1 MKGWLREFKRSWQ
14 DKSFVCSM
22 AAFALGYGALALLGL
37 LLSDK
42 LFLGVVCGIA
52 GWQLAAWASGLG
64 PQLLQL
70 LQRLKILR

>member
-1 MKGWLREFKRSWQ
+1 MKGWLEEFKRSWQ
-14 DKSFVCSM
+14 DRGFVCSI

-42 LFLGVVCGIA
+42 LFLVVVCGIA

-64 PQLLQL
+64 PQLVCL

>member
-1 MKGWLREFKRSWQ
+1 MNRWLEEFKRSWH
-14 DKSFVCSM
+14 DKTFVCSM
-22 AAFALGYGALALLGL
+22 AAFILGYGALLALGL

-42 LFLGVVCGIA
+42 LFLAVVCGIA

-64 PQLLQL
+64 PQLAKL

>member
-1 MKGWLREFKRSWQ
+1 MKRWLEEFKRSWH
-14 DKSFVCSM
+14 DKGFVCSI
-22 AAFALGYGALALLGL
+22 AAFILGYGALAILGL

-42 LFLGVVCGIA
+42 LFLVVVCGIA

>member
-1 MKGWLREFKRSWQ
+1 MKAWLEEFKRSWH
-14 DKSFVCSM
+14 DKNFVCSI
-22 AAFALGYGALALLGL
+22 AAFALGYGALAILGL

-42 LFLGVVCGIA
+42 LFLVVVCGIA

>member
-1 MKGWLREFKRSWQ
+1 MKQWLEEFKRSWS
-14 DKSFVCSM
+14 DKNFVCSI

-42 LFLGVVCGIA
+42 LFLVVVCGIA

>member
-1 MKGWLREFKRSWQ
+1 MKGWLEEFKRSWH
-14 DKSFVCSM
+14 DKTFVCSM
-22 AAFALGYGALALLGL
+22 AAFALGYGALLALGL

-42 LFLGVVCGIA
+42 LFLAVVCGIA

-64 PQLLQL
+64 PQLVCL

>member
-1 MKGWLREFKRSWQ
+1 MKRWLREFKRSWQ
-14 DKSFVCSM
+14 DRGFVCSI

-42 LFLGVVCGIA
+42 LFLVVVCGIA

-64 PQLLQL
+64 PQLAKL

>member
-1 MKGWLREFKRSWQ
+1 MKRWLEEFKRSWH
-14 DKSFVCSM
+14 DKNFVCSI

-42 LFLGVVCGIA
+42 LFLAVVCGIA

>member
-1 MKGWLREFKRSWQ
+1 MKQWLEEFKRSWH
-14 DKSFVCSM
+14 DRSFVCSM
-22 AAFALGYGALALLGL
+22 AAFILGYGALLALGL

-64 PQLLQL
+64 PQLAKL
-70 LQRLKILR
+70 LQQLKILR

>member
-1 MKGWLREFKRSWQ
+1 MKLWLEEFKRSWH
-14 DKSFVCSM
+14 DRSFVCSM
-22 AAFALGYGALALLGL
+22 AAFILGYGALLALGL

-64 PQLLQL
+64 PQLAKL
-70 LQRLKILR
+70 LQQLKILR

>member
-1 MKGWLREFKRSWQ
+1 MKGWFEEFKRSWQ

-52 GWQLAAWASGLG
+52 GWQLAAWAGGLG

>member
-14 DKSFVCSM
+14 DRSFVCSM

-64 PQLLQL
+64 PQLAKL

>member
-1 MKGWLREFKRSWQ
+1 MKEWLREFKRSWH
-14 DKSFVCSM
+14 DKTFVCSM
-22 AAFALGYGALALLGL
+22 AAFVLGYGALLALGL

-42 LFLGVVCGIA
+42 LFLAVVFGIA

-64 PQLLQL
+64 PQLAKL

>member
-1 MKGWLREFKRSWQ
+1 MKQWLEEFKRSWH

-22 AAFALGYGALALLGL
+22 AAFTLGYGALALLGL

-42 LFLGVVCGIA
+42 LFLAIVCGIA
-52 GWQLAAWASGLG
+52 GWQLAAWAISLG

>member
-1 MKGWLREFKRSWQ
+1 MKLWLEEFKRSWH
-14 DKSFVCSM
+14 DRSFVCSM
-22 AAFALGYGALALLGL
+22 AAFILGYGALLALGL

-52 GWQLAAWASGLG
+52 GWQLAAWASSLG
-64 PQLLQL
+64 PQLAKL

>member
-1 MKGWLREFKRSWQ
+1 MKRWLSEFKSSWQ
-14 DKSFVCSM
+14 DRSFVCSI

-42 LFLGVVCGIA
+42 LFLAVVCGIA

-64 PQLLQL
+64 PELAKL

>member
-1 MKGWLREFKRSWQ
+1 MKQWLEEFKRSWH
-14 DKSFVCSM
+14 DRSFVCSM
-22 AAFALGYGALALLGL
+22 AAFILGYGALLALGL

>member
-1 MKGWLREFKRSWQ
+1 MKAWFEEFKRSWH

-64 PQLLQL
+64 PQLAKL

>member
-1 MKGWLREFKRSWQ
+1 MKQWLEEFKRSWH
-14 DKSFVCSM
+14 DKNFVCSI
-22 AAFALGYGALALLGL
+22 AAFALGYGALAILGL

-42 LFLGVVCGIA
+42 LFLVVVCGIA

>member
-1 MKGWLREFKRSWQ
+1 MKGWLEEFKRSWH
-14 DKSFVCSM
+14 DKTFVCSM
-22 AAFALGYGALALLGL
+22 AAFILGYGALLALGL

-42 LFLGVVCGIA
+42 LFLAVVCGIA

-64 PQLLQL
+64 PQLVCL

>member
-1 MKGWLREFKRSWQ
+1 MKQWLEEFKRSWH
-14 DKSFVCSM
+14 DKTFVCSM
-22 AAFALGYGALALLGL
+22 AAFILGYGALLALGL

-42 LFLGVVCGIA
+42 LFLAVVCGIA

-64 PQLLQL
+64 PQLVCL

>member
-1 MKGWLREFKRSWQ
+1 MKRWLKEFKRSWH
-14 DKSFVCSM
+14 DRSFVCSM
-22 AAFALGYGALALLGL
+22 AAFILGYGALALLGL

-42 LFLGVVCGIA
+42 LFLAVVCGIA

-64 PQLLQL
+64 PQLVEL

>member
-1 MKGWLREFKRSWQ
+1 MKLWLEEFKRSWH
-14 DKSFVCSM
+14 DRSFVCSM
-22 AAFALGYGALALLGL
+22 AAFILGYGALLALGL

-52 GWQLAAWASGLG
+52 GWQLAAWASDLG
-64 PQLLQL
+64 PQLAKL

>member
-14 DKSFVCSM
+14 DRGFVCSI

-42 LFLGVVCGIA
+42 LFLVVVCGIA
-52 GWQLAAWASGLG
+52 GWQLAAWARGLG
-64 PQLLQL
+64 PQLAKL

>member
-1 MKGWLREFKRSWQ
+1 MNRWLEEFKRSWH
-14 DKSFVCSM
+14 DKNFVCSI

-42 LFLGVVCGIA
+42 LFLAVVCGIA
-52 GWQLAAWASGLG
+52 GWQLAAWASSLG
-64 PQLLQL
+64 PQLVCL

>member
-1 MKGWLREFKRSWQ
+1 
-14 DKSFVCSM
+14 M
-22 AAFALGYGALALLGL
+22 AAFALGYGALLALGL

-42 LFLGVVCGIA
+42 LFLAVVCGIA

-64 PQLLQL
+64 PQLVCL

>member
-1 MKGWLREFKRSWQ
+1 VKGWLREFKRSWQ